1 MIVSLSADIVRP
13 DGEQLGGKGVGLA
26 RLMALGLPVPPT
38 VVIPAS
44 DDGIIDD
51 PDGLVAALGEPLAV
65 RSSAMGEDGTD
76 RSAAGQYESVLGV
89 RAAEL
94 PLRIRDVLRSASS
107 PRVLAYRGDVAPMAV
122 VIQRQLAATRSGVA
136 FSRHPITGDADVVL
150 ECVFGPGEALVSGTA
165 TPDRYTV
172 GFDGTV
178 RARVAARAGA
188 LATARTLR
196 DDEARA
202 VADLTRRAEDGFGHP
217 VDVEFCFEGRDLWLL
232 QCRAITT
239 LGGP

>member
-1 MIVSLSADIVRP
+1 MIVRLSADLVEP
-13 DGEQLGGKGVGLA
+13 DSEQLGGKGAGLA

-44 DDGIIDD
+44 DDGRIDD
-51 PDGLVAALGEPLAV
+51 PDGLVAALGEALAV
-65 RSSAMGEDGTD
+65 RSSAVGEDGTD

-89 RAAEL
+89 RADEL
-94 PLRIRDVLRSASS
+94 PLRIREVLRSASS
-107 PRVLAYRGDVAPMAV
+107 PRVLAYRGEAVPMAV
-122 VIQRQLAATRSGVA
+122 VIQRHLAASRSGVA
-136 FSRHPITGDADVVL
+136 FSRHPITGDAEVVL

-172 GFDGTV
+172 GVDGTV
-178 RARVAARAGA
+178 GARVAVRTGA
-188 LATARTLR
+188 LATVRTLR

-202 VADLTRRAEDGFGHP
+202 VADLTRRAEDGFGDP
-217 VDVEFCFEGRDLWLL
+217 VDVEFCFEGPDLWLV

-239 LGGP
+239 LGGQ